1 MGCFQKVGVGT
12 ALGVCVAFLG
22 LFIGIGKPDM
32 AHASDAQLRA
42 LETVC
47 ENWPIPT
54 GYVIVGVQDTKSC
67 QGYPTEYVVTPAA
80 DGLAVCDSSPIPDGF
95 VVASIK
101 TNAGPAWATCR
112 TPTTYRIATAGPG
125 VAMCSISSRP
135 SGYVVNRVTASSQCL
150 GNNAYVLQP
159 VVQGVI
165 ACSFS
170 RPPDGYVVIAGQQT
184 SNCTDGSLKGDYWTF
199 VKAYD
204 SVNVCPYSPTPVGF
218 YVVGTVN
225 KTNCFGASFGYL
237 LRKL

>member
-1 MGCFQKVGVGT
+1 MGRSLMTGIGSELT
-12 ALGVCVAFLG
+12 ACALG
-22 LFIGIGKPDM
+22 LFFGLGNLNV
-32 AHASDAQLRA
+32 ACASEAQLRA

-67 QGYPTEYVVTPAA
+67 LGYPTEFVVRPAA

-101 TNAGPAWATCR
+101 KNEAATWATCR
-112 TPTTYRIATAGPG
+112 TPTTYRIGIARSG

-135 SGYVVNRVTASSQCL
+135 SGYVVNRVISSSQCL
-150 GNNAYVLQP
+150 TYNAYELQP
-159 VVQGVI
+159 VAEGVI

-170 RPPDGYVVIAGQQT
+170 RPPDGYVVTVGQQT
-184 SNCTDGSLKGDYWTF
+184 SRCTDGKLKGDYWTF

-204 SVNVCPYSPTPVGF
+204 GANVCPYSPTPQGY
-218 YVVGTVN
+218 YVVGTIA
-225 KTNCFGASFGYL
+225 KSNCFGASFGYL